1 MLKIGRRRIGLDWN
15 GMGWFDLGGESRCC
29 SCSSFV
35 GKETEER
42 EEGSDRGGALLQ
54 AST

>member
-1 MLKIGRRRIGLDWN
+1 MLKIGRRRIGLEWF
-15 GMGWFDLGGESRCC
+15 GLVWFDLGGESRCC

-35 GKETEER
+35 GKETEEG